1 MYNKNCRT
9 GSEQFIGHV
18 QGMKWSAVDFQ
29 LWYCC
34 TVKKWN
40 VVVKPFCIK
49 IQKRELLKWENIYTR
64 ILCVGIFNIVLW
76 EF

>member
-1 MYNKNCRT
+1 MYKKNCRT
-9 GSEQFIGHV
+9 GNEQLIGHV
-18 QGMKWSAVDFQ
+18 QAMTSAVDFQ

-34 TVKKWN
+34 TIKKWK

-49 IQKRELLKWENIYTR
+49 IQKHELLKWENVYIR
-64 ILCVGIFNIVLW
+64 ILYVGIFSIVLW